1 MSPKMNWLHSQE
13 QLRIIMWAGEPRD
26 EVCSLLGLGSLFFGR
41 FYCLLT
47 TREKTA
53 ASRVILPPDFT
64 QTARQYMNK

>member
-1 MSPKMNWLHSQE
+1 
-13 QLRIIMWAGEPRD
+13 MWAGEPRD